1 MKIHALLTAS
11 ALTAFNTFAPSAQ
24 ANECGGSVPKV
35 LLVDRI
41 SGCEQYVAP
50 ATDPE
55 ANRQAFER
63 ARQQPPPSEKALAAH
78 QGYFES
84 RQRQLKQ
91 IREQRES
98 PDPLFQ

>member
-11 ALTAFNTFAPSAQ
+11 ALTVFNTFAPSAQ
-24 ANECGGSVPKV
+24 ANEYGGSVPKV

-41 SGCEQYVAP
+41 SGCEQP
-50 ATDPE
+50 PTPQTDPE

-63 ARQQPPPSEKALAAH
+63 ARQQPPPSEEALATNR
-78 QGYFES
+78 GYLES
-84 RQRQLKQ
+84 RKRQLEQ

-98 PDPLFQ
+98 PNPLFQ